1 MKNNLFY
8 IFSFLSFTLFGQNTI
23 LNENFENGIPSTWT
37 ILDKDGLT
45 PNSDVS
51 EYTNAWISLTDPFDT
66 THTNNCASATS
77 YFTESGT
84 ANRWLVTPAITLANF
99 GNVLTF
105 KASSFDP
112 SFPEDYTVKI
122 GTDLSKPEMF
132 TTLLTYVAETP
143 YWSEHTLE
151 FDTLGYN
158 NETIYIAFVLSTT
171 DGFKFYL
178 DDVSFQTEVALATK
192 NLTETTFQLYPNPA
206 KDVITITSNA
216 KKEIFSITG
225 EKLIETQ
232 AETVDISA
240 LNNGV
245 YFVKIENSATILKF
259 IKE

>member
-1 MKNNLFY
+1 MKHTLLY
-8 IFSFLSFTLFGQNTI
+8 LFSFLSFTSFSQDTI

-37 ILDKDGLT
+37 ILNQDGFT
-45 PNSDVS
+45 PHSAVS
-51 EYTNAWISLTDPFDT
+51 EYTNAWISVTDPFDT
-66 THTNNCASATS
+66 TQTNNCASATS
-77 YFTESGT
+77 YFVENGN
-84 ANRWLVTPAITLANF
+84 ANRWLITPALTLASF

-105 KASSFDP
+105 KAASFDP
-112 SFPEDYTVKI
+112 SFPEDYTIKI
-122 GTDLSKPEMF
+122 GTDLSKPETF
-132 TTLLTYVAETP
+132 TTLLTYIAETP

-158 NETIYIAFVLSTT
+158 NETIYIAFVLATS

-225 EKLIETQ
+225 EKLLETQ
-232 AETVDISA
+232 AETFDISA
-240 LNNGV
+240 LNSGI
-245 YFVKIENSATILKF
+245 YFVKIENSAEILKF
-259 IKE
+259 VKE